1 MTPAHRFQLPIPYEI
16 TFHILLY
23 VLLFLCG
30 SQHKVLVKTTD
41 PGARCPSLPLMCPLG
56 DYLTSPGLG
65 FPTCNTKERVGLG
78 ASEGSS
84 ERRCPEPS
92 WYPLI
97 ARAHAR
103 LDPPDPHASVHCPRP
118 SAALGDGGHSG
129 HASGTTSVPPRQ
141 PLKKNYSGS
150 RLLNF

>member
-1 MTPAHRFQLPIPYEI
+1 MGGPL
-16 TFHILLY
+16 
-23 VLLFLCG
+23 
-30 SQHKVLVKTTD
+30 
-41 PGARCPSLPLMCPLG
+41 LPLHPGVGRIG
-56 DYLTSPGLG
+56 DTGEGQGPAQAWAAPGLG

-141 PLKKNYSGS
+141 PLMK
-150 RLLNF
+150 